1 MKKLEQFIIPESEDQ
16 SRLDRCLRR
25 NLGKINQSL
34 LEKSLRNKHIL
45 LNGKKAKA
53 SDKIEKNQI
62 ITYVSSLF
70 LNDKKVFSTISKN
83 KKFFYLDLYKKTL
96 IKDNKNWFILNK
108 PNKIAVQGGT
118 GQNKNIDELLRS
130 ISIDYQFKLVKI
142 KGEFIWH
149 NHENTDE
156 AFIVLEG
163 KIFIEFEQKTEEIN
177 EGEMIVVPK
186 GIKHKPYADSEAK
199 IMIIEP
205 KGVINTGDIKDK
217 LTAPND
223 DWI

>member
-1 MKKLEQFIIPESEDQ
+1 MKNSL
-16 SRLDRCLRR
+16 
-25 NLGKINQSL
+25 INFK
-34 LEKSLRNKHIL
+34 EKFQKFSDYWSPKVIAE
-45 LNGKKAKA
+45 LN
-53 SDKIEKNQI
+53 
-62 ITYVSSLF
+62 
-70 LNDKKVFSTISKN
+70 
-83 KKFFYLDLYKKTL
+83 
-96 IKDNKNWFILNK
+96 
-108 PNKIAVQGGT
+108 
-118 GQNKNIDELLRS
+118 
-130 ISIDYQFKLVKI
+130 DYQFKLVKI

-163 KIFIEFEQKTEEIN
+163 KIFIEFEGKTEEIN

-223 DWI
+223 CLLYTSPSPRD